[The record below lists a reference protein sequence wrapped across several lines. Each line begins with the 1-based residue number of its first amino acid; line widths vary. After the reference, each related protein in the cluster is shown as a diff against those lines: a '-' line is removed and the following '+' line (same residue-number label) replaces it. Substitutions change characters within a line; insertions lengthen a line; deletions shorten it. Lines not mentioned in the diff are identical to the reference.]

1 MHLWSRMAG
10 PMGDPWSVGRDRVRT
25 GAVGLSYQ
33 NAVVAHFGGRPAA
46 GLIS

>member
-25 GAVGLSYQ
+25 GAGWPIVSERGCRAL
-33 NAVVAHFGGRPAA
+33 GGQLPV
-46 GLIS
+46 S